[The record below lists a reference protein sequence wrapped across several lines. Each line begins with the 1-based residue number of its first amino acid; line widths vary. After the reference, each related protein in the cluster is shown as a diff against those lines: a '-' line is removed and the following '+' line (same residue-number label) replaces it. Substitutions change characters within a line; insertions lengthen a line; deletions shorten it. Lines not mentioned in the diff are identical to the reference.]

1 MIVESNKYNAIL
13 YGILGS
19 VVIFG
24 FKRWIYGGII
34 SILSVFIL
42 IQSILLSHPLLY
54 RYQNI
59 SGLLVNLFT
68 IILVLVTL
76 FILYKS
82 TIKESNK
89 LFSISFL
96 VASIGFT
103 FYKKKFNDKPIFQH
117 NISNY
122 ISSLLLMITI
132 ITVSIIPD
140 NEYILEQ
147 EYRNVKTKLTNQ

>member
-1 MIVESNKYNAIL
+1 MIVESNKFNTIL
-13 YGILGS
+13 YGVLGS

-24 FKRWIYGGII
+24 LKRWIYGGII
-34 SILSVFIL
+34 SILAVFIL
-42 IQSILLSHPLLY
+42 IQTILLKHPTLY

-59 SGLLVNLFT
+59 TGLLVNLFT
-68 IILVLVTL
+68 IILVLITL

-82 TIKESNK
+82 TIKDSNK

-103 FYKKKFNDKPIFQH
+103 FYKKNFNNQPLVKN

-122 ISSLLLMITI
+122 ISSLLLMVTI

-147 EYRNVKTKLTNQ
+147 EYTNVKNKLTNQ